1 MGGEF
6 SPFVGARIV
15 AGIMGFIPD
24 GMMVTP
30 NAPGNGI
37 GRGRIAALNE
47 SFMVNLPTAVQKTKN
62 VLEFCMRFE
71 NGMSLLHSMD
81 FSYLQHAWNAANVTL
96 QDLMGFT
103 VD

>member
-30 NAPGNGI
+30 NAPGNVF
-37 GRGRIAALNE
+37 GRGHVAALNE
-47 SFMVNLPTAVQKTKN
+47 AFCVDLPTAVQKTKN
-62 VLEFCMRFE
+62 VLEFCMRFG
-71 NGMSLLHSMD
+71 NGVNLPHLIWILAIYSMRGTP
-81 FSYLQHAWNAANVTL
+81 Q
-96 QDLMGFT
+96 M
-103 VD
+103 